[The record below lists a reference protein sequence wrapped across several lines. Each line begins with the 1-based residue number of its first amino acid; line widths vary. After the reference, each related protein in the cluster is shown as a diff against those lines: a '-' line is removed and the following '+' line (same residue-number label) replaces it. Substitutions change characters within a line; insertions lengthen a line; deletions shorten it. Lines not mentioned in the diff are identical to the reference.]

1 MSDGWHGQMGFKLAG
16 FWTFILFNVALS
28 LIMTWVYLNTKR
40 SILSA
45 MLLHFAVNFTA
56 QLVAPYS
63 DRVEILR
70 VIPMLVT
77 GLIGCTLI
85 NRSAVRKSGYE
96 RE

>member
-85 NRSAVRKSGYE
+85 NRRAHVQE
-96 RE
+96 RV